1 MTEIS
6 KGIAKMYDMM
16 SETCKKTS
24 KAIEDNLD
32 DYQFVQRKMGVEF
45 KTNNKTY
52 QLILELK
59 EVQE

>member
-6 KGIAKMYDMM
+6 KGIAQMYDMM

-24 KAIEDNLD
+24 KAIEDNLE
-32 DYQFVQRKMGVEF
+32 DYHFVQRKMGFEF

-59 EVQE
+59 ELEE